1 MAYALYISHPQ
12 VVMDPDVLVPNWSLS
27 ARGRE
32 RAQGFAGATLVKGL
46 KRLVSSHEV
55 KARET
60 AGILGAALGIAV
72 EEHSGFEEI
81 DRSVPGYVPADRF
94 ETLANLC
101 FARPEESAEGWERAV
116 DAQARVVAAF
126 RAVLATHDASQPIG
140 FVGHGGV
147 GTLLKSALA
156 QRAISRAGDQP
167 LGGGN
172 AYMMRLPDGLLL
184 GDWMP
189 FERFA
194 GFGESAHSQ

>member
-12 VVMDPDVLVPNWSLS
+12 VEMDPDIPVPQWSLS

-32 RAQGFAGATLVKGL
+32 RAMGFAQAVLVKGL
-46 KRLVSSHEV
+46 KRIVTSDET

-60 AGILGAALGIAV
+60 AAILGQAMGIEPEVVDGLGKL
-72 EEHSGFEEI
+72 
-81 DRSVPGYVPADRF
+81 DRRVPGYVPAEKF
-94 ETLANLC
+94 EELADLC
-101 FARPEESAEGWERAV
+101 FAKPHESAEGWERAI
-116 DAQARVVAAF
+116 DAQARIAKAVD
-126 RAVLATHDASQPIG
+126 AVLAKHDPTAPIA

-147 GTLLKSALA
+147 GTLLKSHLA
-156 QRAISRAGDQP
+156 HRPISRAGDQP

-172 AYMMRLPDGLLL
+172 AYMVRLSDRLLL

-194 GFGESAHSQ
+194 GYGG

>member
-1 MAYALYISHPQ
+1 LAYALYISHPQ
-12 VVMDPDVLVPNWSLS
+12 VEIDPSIPVPDWSLS

-32 RAQGFAGATLVKGL
+32 RVRGFAGATLVKGL
-46 KRLVSSHEV
+46 KALVSSREV
-55 KARET
+55 KAQET
-60 AGILGAALGIAV
+60 AAILGAALDIPVIQAA
-72 EEHSGFEEI
+72 GFEEI

-94 ETLANLC
+94 EVLANLC

-116 DAQARVVAAF
+116 DAQARVVKAF
-126 RAVLATHDASQPIG
+126 EGVLATHDITQPIG

-147 GTLLKSALA
+147 GTLLKSHLA

-172 AYMMRLPDGLLL
+172 AYMVRLADRLLL
-184 GDWMP
+184 GDWTP

-194 GFGESAHSQ
+194 GYEAS

>member
-12 VVMDPDVLVPNWSLS
+12 VEMDPAIPVPQWSLS

-32 RAQGFAGATLVKGL
+32 RTKGFAGATLVKGL
-46 KRLVSSHEV
+46 KRLVSSREV
-55 KARET
+55 KAQET
-60 AGILGAALGIAV
+60 AAILGAALGIPVTEA
-72 EEHSGFEEI
+72 EEFGEI
-81 DRSVPGYVPADRF
+81 DRSVPGYVPADKF
-94 ETLANLC
+94 EELANLC

-126 RAVLATHDASQPIG
+126 EAVMTSHDLSEPIG

-147 GTLLKSALA
+147 GTLLKSHLGK
-156 QRAISRAGDQP
+156 RAISRAGDQP

-172 AYMMRLPDGLLL
+172 AYMIRSADRLLL

-194 GFGESAHSQ
+194 GYGEV

>member
-12 VVMDPDVLVPNWSLS
+12 VEIDPAIPVPQWSLS

-32 RAQGFAGATLVKGL
+32 RTKGFATATLVKGL
-46 KRLVSSHEV
+46 KRLVSSAEV
-55 KARET
+55 KAQET
-60 AGILGAALGIAV
+60 AAILGEALDIPVTHV
-72 EEHSGFEEI
+72 EAFGEI

-94 ETLANLC
+94 EDLANLC
-101 FARPEESAEGWERAV
+101 FAKPEESAEGWERAV

-126 RAVLATHDASQPIG
+126 EAVLAEHDLTQPIG

-147 GTLLKSALA
+147 GTLLKSHLGK
-156 QRAISRAGDQP
+156 RAISRAGDQP

-172 AYMMRLPDGLLL
+172 AYMVRLSDRLLL

-194 GFGESAHSQ
+194 GYGEG